1 MSDMDKKESNYA
13 EAARQVTLYCRTR
26 AEILRDGLAGVA
38 ESRDLD
44 LAAAFDR
51 VAGLILIENMA
62 LEFVGVDAFG
72 QVAVRTA
79 QQCRLEAQL
88 AGVAGDREKVMAWQQ
103 LADYVTR
110 ALTSPRE
117 HIAEFRTTTWYIQH
131 PPTCPY
137 VGALLRDCPVEKAA
151 IDAFW
156 TAEFGEPGL
165 YRITLTDAGT
175 LQYTAVTGS

>member
-1 MSDMDKKESNYA
+1 MSDMDKKQSDYA

-26 AEILRDGLAGVA
+26 ADDLRDAVAGGGVI
-38 ESRDLD
+38 DLD

-51 VAGLILIENMA
+51 VAGLILIENMS

-79 QQCRLEAQL
+79 QQCRLESQL
-88 AGVAGDREKVMAWQQ
+88 SGVAGDREKVMAWQQ

-137 VGALLRDCPVEKAA
+137 VGALLKDCPVEKAA

-156 TAEFGEPGL
+156 TGEFGEPGL